1 MPGFKTSVPGLKT
14 SPMSLTT
21 HVTLGHL
28 WILSVPAI
36 PLQCEGKTKCGFVV
50 GFLLWG
56 LCVCVRMK
64 EYKYV
69 NTTINTAQTIGGRK
83 W

>member
-21 HVTLGHL
+21 HATLGHL
-28 WILSVPAI
+28 WILSVPVI
-36 PLQCEGKTKCGFVV
+36 PLQCEGCGVFVEGFV
-50 GFLLWG
+50 
-56 LCVCVRMK
+56 CVCVRMK